1 MEAKTE
7 EIDILKQTIA
17 NQNEEVKSLRTELDA
32 KEALLQLLLTQL
44 SQATEPDPTQQ
55 LKLQKLIK
63 EASEL
68 RVKLFDAE
76 DAKQKAERQ
85 KEAAELKSSLLQE
98 IVRDIR
104 CPPPVPPKPPRKSTQ
119 RSKVITSL

>member
-7 EIDILKQTIA
+7 EIDILKQTITS
-17 NQNEEVKSLRTELDA
+17 QNAEVKSLRTELDA

-63 EASEL
+63 EVSEL

-104 CPPPVPPKPPRKSTQ
+104 SPPPVPPRKSTQ
-119 RSKVITSL
+119 RSKVIISL

>member
-63 EASEL
+63 EVSEL

-76 DAKQKAERQ
+76 DAKQEAERR

-104 CPPPVPPKPPRKSTQ
+104 SPPPVPPRKSTQ
-119 RSKVITSL
+119 RSKVIISL